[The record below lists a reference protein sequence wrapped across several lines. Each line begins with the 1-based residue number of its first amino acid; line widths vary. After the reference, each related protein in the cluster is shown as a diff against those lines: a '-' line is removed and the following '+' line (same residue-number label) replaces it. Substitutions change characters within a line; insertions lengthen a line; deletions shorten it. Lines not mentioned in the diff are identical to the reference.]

1 MSSTRSTKTETKIRQ
16 AMTELLPSKGLAGI
30 TVSDICRNAGIN
42 RGTFYSHYTDKFD
55 LMEKQV
61 ERLSQELSDILLGE
75 DPAAPAPA
83 DNGCELFAKERVTA
97 CLEYV
102 CENYD
107 FIAAITG
114 RGSDTKLEDYI
125 KDLIGE
131 LFEQSAAARGV
142 ELRFESDDY
151 GREMLLSGITS
162 VFWLWLSKGCPESPE
177 QITEIVWTH
186 KSLTPEELA
195 SA

>member
-1 MSSTRSTKTETKIRQ
+1 MARTRNTKTETKIRE
-16 AMTELLPSKGLAGI
+16 ALTELLPNKGLAGI
-30 TVSDICRNAGIN
+30 TVSDICRAAGIN
-42 RGTFYSHYTDKFD
+42 RGTFYSHYTDKFN
-55 LMEKQV
+55 LMAKQV
-61 ERLSQELSDILLGE
+61 DRLAQDLSDILLGDE
-75 DPAAPAPA
+75 SADAPA

-102 CENYD
+102 YENYG

-114 RGSDTKLEDYI
+114 NGSDTQLKDYV
-125 KDLIGE
+125 KDLIGT

-162 VFWLWLSKGCPESPE
+162 VFWLWLSKGCPESPQE
-177 QITEIVWTH
+177 ITEIVWTH

-195 SA
+195 SP